1 MTQTNLTQMTKKN
14 SREAIAPFAIAVIVA
29 VLGTA
34 ALFLMEFGSRN
45 EAAGNGI
52 SMVTAA
58 SVDRAGATVIPTVDN
73 PTDQNRSSYFRI
85 IR

>member
-1 MTQTNLTQMTKKN
+1 LTQIAKKN
-14 SREAIAPFAIAVIVA
+14 SREAFVPFAIAVIVA

-45 EAAGNGI
+45 EVAGNGI

-73 PTDQNRSSYFRI
+73 RTDQNRSSYFRM

>member
-1 MTQTNLTQMTKKN
+1 MTQLAKKN
-14 SREAIAPFAIAVIVA
+14 TRGAVVPFTIAVIVA

-45 EAAGNGI
+45 EVAGNGI

-73 PTDQNRSSYFRI
+73 ATDKNRSSYFRI
-85 IR
+85 VR